1 MRLEMQPS
9 YTAKL
14 EQVIKAKETEN
25 EKATHTDD
33 TIRLV
38 TEIEMLKIMLY
49 LVNRN
54 NDNRT
59 KTS

>member
-1 MRLEMQPS
+1 MHLEMQPS

-14 EQVIKAKETEN
+14 QQIIKSQETEN
-25 EKATHTDD
+25 KKATHKDD

-59 KTS
+59 KAS